1 MKYIV
6 DELPKTKEDCD
17 CSEWEPY
24 PPFIEETGRYICKK
38 DRKNCNLDEDHPVTC
53 TSCRWLKVQ

>member
-6 DELPKTKEDCD
+6 DRLPKTKKDCD
-17 CSEWEPY
+17 HSE
-24 PPFIEETGRYICKK
+24 FIKETGGYICKK
-38 DRKNCNLDEDHPVTC
+38 DRKNYNLDEDYPITC